1 MCLRKK
7 EEGTMMMLHCGG
19 NESEQLNKRLKQL
32 LIVDPRVLEQP
43 QLAPV
48 GCASPASAASFS
60 LAVMSS

>member
-1 MCLRKK
+1 
-7 EEGTMMMLHCGG
+7 MMMLHCGG
-19 NESEQLNKRLKQL
+19 NESEQLQQTSKAAFDCRRKS
-32 LIVDPRVLEQP
+32 PRILEQP